1 MRQLGYFALAFV
13 IFLSVITPIVLAQ
26 ASENSGTGQQ
36 MYGNTPKE
44 YEPFGD
50 FVQEPY
56 KRFFIDP
63 REMEYT
69 GPGRE
74 KPEPEHVDAVKVGFL
89 GPLMPMVSVA
99 TGGMSNEHR
108 YGIKM
113 MQGCLLAFEQ
123 ANAHGG
129 YEGKIPYK
137 LLVRNDNGL
146 WGASGDEII
155 RFAYDEHCWAF
166 IGTIDGANSHIAIRV
181 ALKCEIPV
189 MNTGDTD
196 PTFVET
202 KIPWVFRCI
211 TDDRQMCYLLADYV
225 VKKLGKRRIA
235 AIRQGDRYGRM
246 SIDEFRD
253 GVRRLGYPLITEL
266 QFPPA
271 AKDFTIQ
278 LDRVQ
283 AMNPDAI
290 ITYANSEPSSLLL
303 KQMRDRGMDQLF
315 IGSDRMVT
323 QDFINTVGEQAG
335 EVIAGYPFDPT
346 RDDPKFLQF
355 QEDFRARFGEE
366 PEQYAAHAYDGACIV
381 IEAIEHAGLN
391 RAKIRDYMAKMG
403 TYRGVTGEIR
413 FDDAFND
420 VSPGTLAILENGEWN
435 FYTRNELDIP
445 SAVPKTTLAK

>member
-1 MRQLGYFALAFV
+1 MKQLGYSTLLVV
-13 IFLSVITPIVLAQ
+13 IFLSVVAPVAYTQAAEDSKTAQ
-26 ASENSGTGQQ
+26 E

-74 KPEPEHVDAVKVGFL
+74 KPEPEHVDTVKVGFL

-123 ANAHGG
+123 ANARGG
-129 YEGKIPYK
+129 YRGEIPYE

-155 RFAYDEHCWAF
+155 RFVYDKHCWAL

-181 ALKCEIPV
+181 ALKSEIPL

-196 PTFVET
+196 PTFIET

-211 TDDRQMCYLLADYV
+211 SDDRQMCYLLADYV

-253 GVRRLGYPLITEL
+253 GVRRIGYPLITEL

-271 AKDFTIQ
+271 AKDFTMQ
-278 LDRVQ
+278 LDRVE

-290 ITYANSEPSSLLL
+290 ITYANSEPSALLL
-303 KQMRDRGMDQLF
+303 KQMRERGMDQLF

-323 QDFINTVGEQAG
+323 QDFIDTVGDLAG
-335 EVIAGYPFDPT
+335 EVIAGYPYDPT

-355 QEDFRARFGEE
+355 QKDFYERFGEQ
-366 PEQYAAHAYDGACIV
+366 PEQYAAHAYDGACMV
-381 IEAIEHAGLN
+381 IDAIEEAGLN
-391 RAKIRDYMAKMG
+391 RAKIRDVLAETK
-403 TYRGVTGEIR
+403 TYHGVTGKIV
-413 FDDAFND
+413 FDAVFSD
-420 VSPGTLAILENGEWN
+420 VSPACLAVLENKEWS
-435 FYTRNELDIP
+435 FYKRAELEIP
-445 SAVPKTTLAK
+445 DSVPKTTLAK